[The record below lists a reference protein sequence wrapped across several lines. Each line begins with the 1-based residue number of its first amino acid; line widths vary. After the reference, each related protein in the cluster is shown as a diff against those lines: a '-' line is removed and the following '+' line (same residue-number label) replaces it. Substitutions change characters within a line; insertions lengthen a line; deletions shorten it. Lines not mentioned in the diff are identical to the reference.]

1 MVNKRF
7 YKSLALR
14 EFYFSGRLSS
24 ADLSERMGKS
34 IPHVMKL
41 IDELQREGLIV
52 ESGYAPSSGGRRPVT
67 YSIQPGAFYV
77 LSVAMDQIVTR
88 IALMDMNNK
97 PVTPI
102 KKVEL
107 PLTNNS
113 EAILQL
119 VENMK
124 TVINE
129 SGIDRNKIIGAGIGM
144 PGFVDFNKGV
154 NYSFLHT
161 GHKTVTE
168 YLNDQLGLPVYIDND
183 SSLIALAEFRFGAA
197 RQKKNAI
204 VINIGWGIG
213 LGMILNAGLFRGTEG
228 FAGEFSH
235 IPLFNNN
242 KLCSCGKSGCL
253 ETEASLLVVIEKA
266 AKGIQSG
273 QLSSLSKDYYT
284 GHPEADWDAIV
295 AAAQKGDRYVVTLLS
310 ETGYYIGKAVAI
322 LIHLMN
328 PEVVVLS
335 GRGTQAGKVWEASV
349 QQALN
354 EHCIP
359 RLAANTTLA
368 ISSLGYQAELIGA
381 VALVMENKV
390 KDHQAG
396 GKNLSVKALPEEQD

>member
-1 MVNKRF
+1 MVNKSF

-14 EFYFSGRLSS
+14 EFYFSGKLSCT
-24 ADLSERMGKS
+24 DLSERIGKS

-41 IDELQREGLIV
+41 IDELLGEGLIV

-67 YSIQPGAFYV
+67 YSIQPDAFYI

-88 IALMDMNNK
+88 IALMDMNNQ

-102 KKVEL
+102 RKVEL
-107 PLTNNS
+107 PLTNNAQALS
-113 EAILQL
+113 QL
-119 VENMK
+119 VDNM
-124 TVINE
+124 TAVIRE
-129 SGIDRNKIIGAGIGM
+129 SGIDREKILGAGIGM
-144 PGFVDFNKGV
+144 PGFVDFNKGI
-154 NYSFLHT
+154 NYSFLNT
-161 GHKTVTE
+161 GKKTVTE
-168 YLNDQLGLPVYIDND
+168 YLSDELGIPVYIDND

-204 VINIGWGIG
+204 VVNIGWGIG
-213 LGMILNAGLFRGTEG
+213 LGMVLNAELFRGTEG

-266 AKGIQSG
+266 AKGLQSG
-273 QLSSLSKDYYT
+273 QLSSLSRDYYT
-284 GHPEADWDAIV
+284 GHAEADWDAIV
-295 AAAQKGDRYVVTLLS
+295 AAAHRGDRYVVTLLS

-322 LIHLMN
+322 LIHLIN

-335 GRGTQAGKVWEASV
+335 GRGTQAGRVWEASV

-390 KDHQAG
+390 KDYES
-396 GKNLSVKALPEEQD
+396 KSVQTVSSVATTS